1 MFSRFF
7 SRISANP
14 IPSELYGSVMAQS
27 RQPFFFATFGV
38 PDTVMGRF
46 DMLALH
52 AYLLAR
58 RLRSESNPDAVDLSQ
73 EVFDLFV
80 ADVERALRELGVGDT
95 TVPKRKKKMI
105 RSFYGMIEDF
115 DQPIDQNDMETLKTK
130 AGERFFVDMSD
141 VEIADAQGLADYI
154 MSNAQHLEKQSYTNL
169 GKGELVWLQNND

>member
-1 MFSRFF
+1 
-7 SRISANP
+7 
-14 IPSELYGSVMAQS
+14 MAQS
-27 RQPFFFATFGV
+27 RQPFFFASFGV

-58 RLRSESNPDAVDLSQ
+58 RLRSESNPDATDLSQ

-115 DQPIDQNDMETLKTK
+115 DQPIDQNDIETLRAK
-130 AGERFFVDMSD
+130 AESRFFGDMKDGETAD
-141 VEIADAQGLADYI
+141 VAGLVDYI
-154 MSNAQHLEKQSYTNL
+154 LKNAKNLENQRYSKL
-169 GKGELVWLQNND
+169 GKGELTWLSNND

>member
-1 MFSRFF
+1 
-7 SRISANP
+7 
-14 IPSELYGSVMAQS
+14 
-27 RQPFFFATFGV
+27 
-38 PDTVMGRF
+38 MGRF

-58 RLRSESNPDAVDLSQ
+58 RLRSESNPDATDLSQ

-115 DQPIDQNDMETLKTK
+115 DQPIDQNDIELLKDRVRT
-130 AGERFFVDMSD
+130 RFFEGTQDSD
-141 VEIADAQGLADYI
+141 LADVTGLVDYI
-154 MSNAQHLEKQSYTNL
+154 LENAKNLENQSYADL
-169 GKGELVWLQNND
+169 GKGELNWLSKDG